1 MWLRNAYSFYAT
13 RYLDFNSL
21 IYDLNV
27 VSNSSAFFHPP
38 IIDDR
43 NVKNCIIY
51 SDCLICHCQDVLV
64 CITVIP
70 SSKLPVAGSLVL
82 VRWIAEIQQ
91 HMLLI
96 GLEERFENGCYG
108 LSYLGVYS

>member
-1 MWLRNAYSFYAT
+1 MSFLRYA
-13 RYLDFNSL
+13 LL
-21 IYDLNV
+21 GLQLLNIR
-27 VSNSSAFFHPP
+27 SECGFQHFCIFHPP

-51 SDCLICHCQDVLV
+51 SDCLIYHCQAVLV
-64 CITVIP
+64 RITVIP
-70 SSKLPVAGSLVL
+70 STKLSVTGCLML

-91 HMLLI
+91 HMLLL

-108 LSYLGVYS
+108 LSYLGVCS